1 MAYQFLLIISI
12 FTNYVFPNQFVND
25 ILVKIVII
33 RVFCFTHLTLIS
45 FKQNEDAIYYT
56 TFFFF

>member
-33 RVFCFTHLTLIS
+33 RVFCFTHLTQT
-45 FKQNEDAIYYT
+45 K
-56 TFFFF
+56 